1 VSKSVFSNDFISICV
16 GFGGKMAARQ
26 GYARSVSKIVIFTD
40 LRFPNSAFSPQLRSV
55 RRPGNPQQ
63 KKETVSKR

>member
-1 VSKSVFSNDFISICV
+1 MILSPYASV
-16 GFGGKMAARQ
+16 FGGKMAARQ

-55 RRPGNPQQ
+55 RRPTTTA